1 MRVDEWFRRLQGED
15 SKMTGGT
22 KMGDLSDTA
31 LIVDD
36 EKLVQYVLAKHLNQ
50 LGASP
55 SIV

>member
-1 MRVDEWFRRLQGED
+1 
-15 SKMTGGT
+15 
-22 KMGDLSDTA
+22 MGDLSDTA